1 MSGDAEAWLSKLG
14 LCISET
20 VSMRHPRPMEHIA
33 RMLVDPSFQ
42 ESLGLPTAE
51 YVRRHDL
58 NQRITNALGMVGFKA
73 GEAVPADMSSRL
85 SAQLLA
91 DAKPRPDVGVVEAPD
106 ALDASAAEIEANG
119 PPSLVASVDA
129 ITDHLHDHCRGQREE
144 RLAQLAAAARDA
156 ASHEP
161 TQPAGAAWS
170 ASSWLSG
177 VGLESALAGTLL
189 KPLQPSPP
197 PEAQLEFLRAL
208 ARAADGQVLL
218 RALLL

>member
-20 VSMRHPRPMEHIA
+20 VAMRHPRPMEHIA

-91 DAKPRPDVGVVEAPD
+91 DAKPQPDVGVVEVPD
-106 ALDASAAEIEANG
+106 ALDASAAELEANG

-129 ITDHLHDHCRGQREE
+129 ITDHLHDAPLQREE

-177 VGLESALAGTLL
+177 VGLESALADTLL
-189 KPLQPSPP
+189 KPL
-197 PEAQLEFLRAL
+197 
-208 ARAADGQVLL
+208 
-218 RALLL
+218 